1 MTTRLRAHARMAVPT
16 GYKSL
21 HMLAAATSVNMQNVR
36 QFFVQRQD
44 VDEAEWE
51 ALQQRDRKR
60 TEAIISRA
68 KTDLDHSVKETTVH
82 TSRSV
87 GQRLSSTLLTCRLRW
102 TRWSMKPQTLT
113 TLLIE
118 CNTALR
124 ELP

>member
-1 MTTRLRAHARMAVPT
+1 MTTGLRAHARMAVPT

-51 ALQQRDRKR
+51 ALQQRDRQR

-68 KTDLDHSVKETTVH
+68 KTDVDHSVKERCRH
-82 TSRSV
+82 ELALNAAR
-87 GQRLSSTLLTCRLRW
+87 TLQAALDAVVDD
-102 TRWSMKPQTLT
+102 
-113 TLLIE
+113 
-118 CNTALR
+118 TADADHFVD
-124 ELP
+124 